1 MVELMKAGFYPFVLT
16 LSENVVK
23 KVVWDIY
30 FTIKADSGRIPAM
43 KLSGAAGFA
52 TVCLMKE
59 FGCIRENENLVKQ
72 CNYIFY
78 QIFQYTPDDVMEK
91 TIRMAMETQDFLMTY
106 QDFARAQDYLK
117 KNYGKWLSELEFA
130 SGKSEDAMLRY
141 EKFRMETVPELN
153 GWDAVQASADQIGL
167 SVRIA
172 KPDMTVH
179 PAVENFFDRQEKEVR
194 EEYES
199 GQTDS
204 LYRKIK
210 SIPCKT
216 VYVDGLVREMEEKIG
231 MTQKD
236 NQEALLQKF
245 LEEIKDCKTISGR
258 GVFGDNEAKI
268 KQAENSFVSSGKFEH
283 ILLFN
288 DTSVLKNGKEGMAV
302 TTEKIYYKNLV
313 TGGELDLKEVA
324 GFEFSGA
331 AFSQK
336 LMVRM
341 EKGKKYYLPCRIEK
355 EDYYTYLKILEIL
368 LKIIRQDIF
377 GLEKK

>member
-1 MVELMKAGFYPFVLT
+1 MGYLFYNKGRFGQNT
-16 LSENVVK
+16 GNE
-23 KVVWDIY
+23 
-30 FTIKADSGRIPAM
+30 TIRSGRI
-43 KLSGAAGFA
+43 
-52 TVCLMKE
+52 
-59 FGCIRENENLVKQ
+59 
-72 CNYIFY
+72 
-78 QIFQYTPDDVMEK
+78 
-91 TIRMAMETQDFLMTY
+91 
-106 QDFARAQDYLK
+106 
-117 KNYGKWLSELEFA
+117 WLSELEFA
-130 SGKSEDAMLRY
+130 GGKSEDALLRY
-141 EKFRMETVPELN
+141 EKFRTETVPGLN

-179 PAVENFFDRQEKEVR
+179 PAVENFFDGQEKEVR

-210 SIPCKT
+210 AIPCKT

-258 GVFGDNEAKI
+258 VVFGDNEAKI

-313 TGGELDLKEVA
+313 TGGELDLKEVS